1 MITGQDILD
10 FGFEEQVYS
19 TTNKQ
24 VYKLD
29 LDKSE
34 KYKQYDA
41 HNEIIVEVEESD
53 DNPHKIYSKLKVGPS
68 YGVFTKSWLGTLVDK
83 NALEEQLAII
93 VRWNLTH

>member
-10 FGFEEQVYS
+10 FGFEEQEYS
-19 TTNKQ
+19 TVDKQ

-68 YGVFTKSWLGTLVDK
+68 YGVFTKSWMGTLADK
-83 NALEEQLAII
+83 NALEEQLSII
-93 VRWNLTH
+93 IRWNLTH

>member
-1 MITGQDILD
+1 MIIEQDILD
-10 FGFEEQVYS
+10 LGFERQSYS
-19 TTNKQ
+19 TDLKQ

-29 LDKSE
+29 LDRSE

-41 HNEIIVEVEESD
+41 HIELLIEVEESD

-83 NALEEQLAII
+83 DTLEEQLTAII
-93 VRWNLTH
+93 RWNLTH

>member
-1 MITGQDILD
+1 MITEQDILD
-10 FGFEEQVYS
+10 FGFEEQAYS
-19 TTNKQ
+19 TVDKQ

>member
-10 FGFEEQVYS
+10 FGFEEQAYS
-19 TTNKQ
+19 TVDKQ

-68 YGVFTKSWLGTLVDK
+68 YGVFTKSWMGTLVDK

>member
-68 YGVFTKSWLGTLVDK
+68 YGVFTKSWMGTLADK
-83 NALEEQLAII
+83 NALEEQLSII
-93 VRWNLTH
+93 IRWNLTH

>member
-19 TTNKQ
+19 TVDKQ

-34 KYKQYDA
+34 KYKQYDV

-68 YGVFTKSWLGTLVDK
+68 YGVFTKSWMGTLADK
-83 NALEEQLAII
+83 NALEEQLSII
-93 VRWNLTH
+93 IRWNLTH